1 LFPYTPLVRSGGPA
15 RLSLPR
21 RAGPS
26 RGRAGRLPFREARLR
41 VRALCRRLDL
51 YPKSLLPRHAAALAR
66 ARRAVTRPALEAA
79 LAGGPLPDLT
89 AVPADVLEAELR
101 ELGRQHGAGAA
112 PLLQRRALGT
122 PAKGVRHADRRARYR
137 LPAPGASA
145 AAAGRRPPTGP
156 LIRRQPERA
165 TAAWLSGIDGSGS
178 RAAWIVFAGGLGG
191 GLRLCSLILNH
202 EAGN

>member
-112 PLLQRRALGT
+112 PLLQRLADGAPGEGVRESARRALYRR
-122 PAKGVRHADRRARYR
+122 PQAGV
-137 LPAPGASA
+137 ASA
-145 AAAGRRPPTGP
+145 ATGPRPPTGP

-178 RAAWIVFAGGLGG
+178 RAAWVVFQCGRGG
-191 GLRLCSLILNH
+191 GLR
-202 EAGN
+202 